1 MLVALEVLA
10 GALAVL
16 AARVPDSSRHTA
28 EARTIRVTAGQM
40 LNLAEEMIR
49 RGENDQAESIL
60 DLLAR
65 DPDSDVR
72 NEARSRHARL
82 LLSLGES
89 RKSAALLRRVLDEKP
104 NAIPVRLQLAQL
116 LDKMGDTEG
125 AWRQVRAIHAGGL
138 PPSVARIIDRYSA
151 VLRAQRLH
159 GASLEVAIAPD
170 SNINHAT
177 RSETLGTIFGDFQIA
192 DDAKA
197 KSGTGLSLSGQ
208 AFHRLAISGDA
219 KLLFR
224 ASGFANLYPHGRFND
239 VAADL
244 AAGTEFSF
252 GRDQLQLE
260 LGATQRWYGQKPYTR
275 SARLAGTFV
284 HPLGS
289 RTLLRVTSSAALMD
303 NQLNNLQDGKRYSG
317 QVQFER
323 ALTPTTGLVA
333 SLTLDRQALKDPG
346 YATLGWR
353 AGLTGWHDV
362 GRTTFTAG
370 VELGRLHADKRLL
383 LLPER
388 REERY
393 TRFSLGTSLRQLQY
407 YGFAPVLRFSIE
419 RNRSSIAFYDFRR
432 TRTEM
437 AIVRAF

>member
-151 VLRAQRLH
+151 ALRAQRLH